1 MKVVEKFISI
11 NGEGTHAGE
20 LAVFIRF
27 KGCNLNCSYCDT
39 DWANEADC
47 SYDEMS
53 PEEIA
58 GYIKS
63 TGAANVTLTGGE
75 PLLQEE
81 MPELL
86 SALCGDV
93 GCVKGDGSTDTPTDV
108 SVEPSPLT
116 HLRVEIETNGSI
128 DIRPYCNEYRPVFTL
143 DYKLPSSGCESRM
156 LTSNFKLLMADDTV
170 KFVCGSEEDLI
181 RAREITEEHG
191 LIGRC
196 NIYLSP
202 VFGQMEPARIVDF
215 MMKHRMNGVRLQLQ
229 LHKAIWHPE
238 ARGV

>member
-20 LAVFIRF
+20 LAVFVRF

-39 DWANEADC
+39 DWANETDC
-47 SYDEMS
+47 SYEELS

-58 GYIKS
+58 GYITD
-63 TGAANVTLTGGE
+63 TGVANVTLTGGE
-75 PLLQEE
+75 PLLQER

-86 SALCGDV
+86 RRLLG
-93 GCVKGDGSTDTPTDV
+93 KNPTPT
-108 SVEPSPLT
+108 EKSPV
-116 HLRVEIETNGSI
+116 LRVEIETNGSM
-128 DIRPYCNEYRPVFTL
+128 DISPFCNEYRPVFTL
-143 DYKLPSSGCESRM
+143 DYKLPSSGCESGM
-156 LTSNFKLLMADDTV
+156 LVSNFKLLESDDTV
-170 KFVCGSEEDLI
+170 KFVCGSGEDLI
-181 RAREITEEHG
+181 RAKDMIEDHDLT
-191 LIGRC
+191 GRC

-202 VFGQMEPARIVDF
+202 VFGQIEPAQMVEF

-229 LHKAIWHPE
+229 MHKVIWHPE

>member
-47 SYDEMS
+47 SYEEMS

-58 GYIKS
+58 EYVTD
-63 TGAANVTLTGGE
+63 TGVTNVTLTGGE

-86 SALCGDV
+86 DELL
-93 GCVKGDGSTDTPTDV
+93 CVKRGQ
-108 SVEPSPLT
+108 SPQT

-128 DIRPYCNEYRPVFTL
+128 DISPFCAGHRPVFTL
-143 DYKLPSSGCESRM
+143 DYKLPSSGCESGMRV
-156 LTSNFKLLMADDTV
+156 SNFKLLGADDTV

-202 VFGQMEPARIVDF
+202 VFGQIEPARIVDF
-215 MMKHRMNGVRLQLQ
+215 MMAHGMNGVRLQLQ